1 MGQKV
6 NITLT
11 VEAANLHAIANPTNT
26 DIENN
31 TTLTDDNSGLSLDG
45 TNENFIS
52 EVFIDNDVR
61 WVGVTN
67 DPGYAISIHSIEY
80 IPANAGKGPSV
91 DFFNAPALNGTG
103 KRHGYIE
110 AKVNNDP
117 NLVGELYCY
126 YINFKIHVLSGCFFW
141 FGLGKVLGPFEID
154 PKLKGNN

>member
-11 VEAANLHAIANPTNT
+11 VEAANLHAIANPTKA

-31 TTLTDDNSGLSLDG
+31 TTLTDDNSGNSIDG

-67 DPGYAISIHSIEY
+67 DPGYAIAIHSVVYE
-80 IPANAGKGPSV
+80 AVNKGPSV
-91 DFFNAPALNGTG
+91 DFFNAPVLTRSS
-103 KRHGYIE
+103 KRYGYVE
-110 AKVNNDP
+110 AKVNNDQ
-117 NLVGELYCY
+117 NLVGELHCY
-126 YINFKIHVLSGCFFW
+126 YINFKIHILGGCFF
-141 FGLGKVLGPFEID
+141 FGLSLDKVLGPFEID
-154 PKLKGNN
+154 PKLSGNT